1 MEYELTQNL
10 TSELSHYLQDKFKT
24 LNYTGGHNLFIRDNK
39 TILSFEN
46 TYTQS
51 GEEINA
57 DTSMIPNK
65 EELMED
71 FDSYVSPTEQ
81 KENLKASAKAKLIAG
96 EPLTEEEADTIV
108 L

>member
-10 TSELSHYLQDKFKT
+10 TNKLVHYIRDKFKT
-24 LNYTGGHNLFIRDNK
+24 LNYTGGHNILIRDDK

-51 GEEINA
+51 GEEITA
-57 DTSMIPNK
+57 DISMIPSK

-71 FDSYVSPTEQ
+71 FDSYISPTEQ

-96 EPLTEEEADTIV
+96 EPLTEEEAETIV

>member
-10 TSELSHYLQDKFKT
+10 SNKLANYLKDKFKT
-24 LNYTGGHNLFIRDNK
+24 LNYTGGHNIFTRDDK

-46 TYTQS
+46 TYAEN

-57 DTSMIPNK
+57 DTSMIPDK

-81 KENLKASAKAKLIAG
+81 KETLKASAKAKLIAG
-96 EPLTEEEADTIV
+96 EPLTEEEAETIV